1 MASFFYMIGY
11 WISFILGWI
20 SIICALI
27 FVLGIAMAPKRD
39 KRFKTGYKNNAED
52 KTGGCAATAFFIGI
66 ICAVLSF
73 FINYDAFWAGFFNLF
88 F

>member
-11 WISFILGWI
+11 WISFILGSI
-20 SIICALI
+20 SVLCALI
-27 FVLGIAMAPKRD
+27 FVLGLAMAPKAD

-52 KTGGCAATAFFIGI
+52 KTGGCAAVAFTIGI

-73 FINYDAFWAGFFNLF
+73 FINYDAFWGIFFPA
-88 F
+88 

>member
-1 MASFFYMIGY
+1 
-11 WISFILGWI
+11 
-20 SIICALI
+20 
-27 FVLGIAMAPKRD
+27 MAPKRD

-52 KTGGCAATAFFIGI
+52 KTGGCAGVAFVIGI